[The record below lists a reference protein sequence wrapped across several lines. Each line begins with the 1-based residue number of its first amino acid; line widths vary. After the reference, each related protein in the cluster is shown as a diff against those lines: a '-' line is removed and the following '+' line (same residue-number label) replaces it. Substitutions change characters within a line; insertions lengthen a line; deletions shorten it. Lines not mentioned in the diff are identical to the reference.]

1 MRISDW
7 SLEVCSSDL
16 VLGGNPIFL
25 MRAAARRLDPIA
37 VEIGFQHLETRH
49 IAAAARTHIPVARD
63 LDRIILGCHRIEDR
77 LLRQTRR
84 KCAHAAFAD
93 QRQFCEPYRAPTG
106 DRRFGHHTTSSNRS
120 ACARASAVTS
130 APESMRAI
138 SSRRPAGS
146 RARTPVR
153 VTVPSL
159 DLAMTKCAEIGRAS
173 CRERVCK
180 YV

>member
-93 QRQFCEPYRAPTG
+93 QRQFCEPYRAPKG
-106 DRRFGHHTTSSNRS
+106 DRRFGHHTTSSNRP
-120 ACARASAVTS
+120 ACPRASAVPS
-130 APESMRAI
+130 PRPED
-138 SSRRPAGS
+138 RPGGKEWFS
-146 RARTPVR
+146 T
-153 VTVPSL
+153 
-159 DLAMTKCAEIGRAS
+159 
-173 CRERVCK
+173 
-180 YV
+180 